1 MKRMTTLL
9 LGAALLATPLAAQE
23 HEKHE
28 HKNHEQ
34 HTATISSDWKDAQAT
49 WNEVREGAKQLDALI
64 AAKKLDGV
72 HDAALGLRDTV
83 RELRFA
89 WKSLSPEAQAKAD
102 GLIRRIDGLLDT
114 LHESADHNDLRGVVK
129 DQRTLHVLLD
139 QIAGA
144 FPNGVLKPVG
154 PVVAKGSVKDPFC
167 RMDVDPSTAAAKAVY
182 NGQTYYFCAK
192 SEAEDFK
199 KNPAPYVAL
208 YDELNFGKPKMF
220 TVGLGAGRIEAGQP
234 ATLVFAI
241 REQGK
246 SAVVN
251 KFQLVHEKYFH
262 LIMVSDDL
270 SWFAHEHP
278 QMAPDGRFY
287 LKWTFPRVGRYWLY
301 SDFTPA
307 EGSNTVVRSEVR
319 VGGGTA
325 KPMPRMAP
333 DKSLTKNVD
342 GYDFSVKVSPP
353 LQAGRQS
360 LLTYSISKDGQPVS
374 DLQPYLAA
382 MGHMMAI
389 HLNGRDV
396 VHTHAVNPGADPQT
410 GLEVTPKMATEAGP
424 QITYKLQ
431 LPSGGVYRIWAQFE
445 HNGRV
450 LTVPFTFD
458 VKPNSH
464 GNNQG
469 DTMKSKTLTA
479 LATSALITGAAHAAP
494 ARKAPA
500 KTSKAAPQKVMVM
513 LPDGYKTGAATVKAG
528 KPVALTFHLT
538 KDAGCGNSVSVPA
551 AKWTKALKVGEK
563 ATVTFTPKKSGPL
576 AFACSM
582 NMMKGTLTV
591 K

>member
-1 MKRMTTLL
+1 MKRMITLL
-9 LGAALLATPLAAQE
+9 LSAALFAAPLGAQQ

-28 HKNHEQ
+28 HNDQGHQ
-34 HTATISSDWKDAQAT
+34 TAPASISSDWKDAQAT
-49 WNEVREGAKQLDALI
+49 WNEVREGAKGLDALI

-89 WKSLSPEAQAKAD
+89 WKPLSAEAQAKAD

-154 PVVAKGSVKDPFC
+154 PLVAKGEVKDPFC
-167 RMDVDPSTAAAKAVY
+167 RMTVDPSTAAAKAVH
-182 NGQTYYFCAK
+182 NGQTYYFCAQ

-208 YDELNFGKPKMF
+208 YDELNFGKPKVF
-220 TVGLGAGRIEAGQP
+220 TVGLGGGNIKAGQP
-234 ATLVFAI
+234 TTLAFAI

-287 LKWTFPRVGRYWLY
+287 LKWAFPRAGRYWLY

-307 EGSNTVVRSEVR
+307 NGSNTVARSEVR
-319 VGGGTA
+319 VSGGAA
-325 KPMPRMAP
+325 KPMPRLVP
-333 DKSLTKNVD
+333 DQTLTKTVD
-342 GYDFSVKVSPP
+342 GYDVSVKVVPA

-360 LLTYSISKDGQPVS
+360 LLTYQITKDGQPVS

-382 MGHMMAI
+382 TGHLMAI
-389 HLNGRDV
+389 HQNGRDV
-396 VHTHAVNPGADPQT
+396 VHTHAVSPGADPQT
-410 GLEVTPKMATEAGP
+410 GLEVTPEMATASGP
-424 QITYKLQ
+424 QVTYKLQ
-431 LPSGGVYRIWAQFE
+431 LPTGGVYRIWAQFQ

-458 VKPNSH
+458 VKPSS
-464 GNNQG
+464 QG

-479 LATSALITGAAHAAP
+479 LATSALITGAAHAA
-494 ARKAPA
+494 ATKKAPA
-500 KTSKAAPQKVMVM
+500 KASKAAPQKVMVM

-528 KPVALTFHLT
+528 KPVALTFHLM
-538 KDAGCGNSVSVPA
+538 KDAGCGNTVSVPS